1 MTRHLSTCPL
11 CEASCGLLIE
21 TDGKTVSAIRGD
33 PDDPLS
39 HGHIC
44 PKAVAL
50 KDLHDD
56 PDRLRIP
63 LLREGNKHRELGWD
77 EALDLAARRLL
88 QVRKNHGRE
97 ALALYLGNPV
107 IHNLGAMALSPL
119 LSKALNTPN
128 RFSATSV
135 DQLPQMV
142 AALKMFGHQL
152 LVPVPDLERTDL
164 LVLFGA
170 NPAASNGSLMTA
182 GGITDRLDKIAARG
196 RVVLFDP
203 RRTESARHAEH
214 HFIRPGTD
222 ALALL
227 ALLNVLFTE
236 GLANPGKTRSYLR
249 GLDTLESIARRFPP
263 EHVAARTGI
272 PADTIRG
279 LARDLA
285 RTRAAVYGR
294 MGVSTQTHGTLAAW
308 LVFAINIV
316 TGNLDVPGGVMF
328 PTPAID
334 GVSMSALLPRATF
347 GRRHSR
353 VRHLPEFSGEYPIAT
368 LADEIL
374 TPGPGQ
380 VRALVTVAGNPA
392 LSTPNGKRLAHALTG
407 LDFYVAI
414 DPYLNESTRHAHLIL
429 PPASPLERPHYDLA
443 LYHFAVH
450 NVARYTRP
458 VFERPAECRHDWEIM
473 AGLARRL
480 NTGMNLRSLGQR
492 LTISAIE
499 RFGLERVIDLALRTG
514 PRRLSL
520 KRVLANPHGLDL
532 GPLQETL
539 PGRLQT
545 DDKTIDLAPTP
556 FVDAIP
562 ELVRDLSEPFTTTG
576 SAGTT
581 LELIGRRH
589 LRSNNS
595 WLHNSAR
602 LMKGKNRCTLMM
614 NPGDATT
621 RGLAHGQQVE
631 VHNHI
636 GRVQVELEVT
646 DTIMAGVVS
655 LPHGFGHTTA
665 SRLNVAMSMAG
676 VSHNDL
682 TDQTRLDHISGNAA
696 FSGTP
701 VEVSGATP

>member
-1 MTRHLSTCPL
+1 MSRHLSTCPL

-21 TDGKTVSAIRGD
+21 TSGTTVSAIRGD

-39 HGHIC
+39 RGHLC

-50 KDLHDD
+50 KDLHED
-56 PDRLRIP
+56 PDRLRRP
-63 LLREGNKHRELGWD
+63 LLREGQHHRELDWD
-77 EALDLAARRLL
+77 EAYDLAAKRLL
-88 QVRKNHGRE
+88 HIGKTHGRD
-97 ALALYLGNPV
+97 ALAVYLGNPV

-119 LSKALNTPN
+119 FTKALRTPN

-142 AALKMFGHQL
+142 AALHMFGHQL
-152 LVPVPDLERTDL
+152 LVPVPDLERVDF

-182 GGITDRLDKIAARG
+182 PGVTDHLDRIASRRG
-196 RVVLFDP
+196 VVFFDP
-203 RRTESARHAEH
+203 RRTESARHGTH

-227 ALLNVLFTE
+227 SILHVLFAE
-236 GLANPGKTRSYLR
+236 DLVRPGKTASYLR
-249 GLDTLESIARRFPP
+249 GLDTLRQLATRFPP
-263 EHVAARTGI
+263 ERVAARTGV
-272 PADTIRG
+272 PADTLRT

-285 RTRAAVYGR
+285 RPRSAIYGR
-294 MGVSTQTHGTLAAW
+294 LGISTQRHGTLAAW
-308 LVFAINIV
+308 LIFAINIV
-316 TGNLDVPGGVMF
+316 TGNLDMPGGVMF

-334 GVSMSALLPRATF
+334 GIALGSLLPRATF
-347 GRRHSR
+347 GRRTSR
-353 VRHLPEFSGEYPIAT
+353 VRKLPEFAGEYPVAT
-368 LADEIL
+368 LADEID

-380 VRALVTVAGNPA
+380 IRALVTVAGNPT
-392 LSTPNGKRLAHALTG
+392 LSTPDGKRLARSLAS
-407 LDFYVAI
+407 LDFYLAI

-443 LYHFAVH
+443 LYHFAVR

-458 VFERPAECRHDWEIM
+458 VFERPANARHDWEIM
-473 AGLARRL
+473 AALAKRL
-480 NTGMNLRSLGQR
+480 TTGKDLRSLSQR
-492 LTISAIE
+492 LAITAIE
-499 RFGLERVIDLALRTG
+499 RFGLERAIDLALRTG

-545 DDKTIDLAPTP
+545 KDKTIDLAPAL
-556 FVDAIP
+556 FVDALP
-562 ELVRDLSEPFTTTG
+562 ALERELDLT
-576 SAGTT
+576 SASPPTS

-602 LMKGKNRCTLMM
+602 LIKGKNRCTLMM
-614 NPGDATT
+614 HPSDAAARDLT
-621 RGLAHGQQVE
+621 HGQQVE
-631 VHNHI
+631 VHNAI
-636 GRVQVELEVT
+636 GAVTVELELT
-646 DTIMAGVVS
+646 DTVMAGVVS
-655 LPHGFGHTTA
+655 LPHGFGHSEHT
-665 SRLNVAMSMAG
+665 RLTIARANPG
-676 VSHNDL
+676 ESHNDL
-682 TDQTRLDHISGNAA
+682 TDSTRLDLLSGNAA

-701 VEVSGATP
+701 VEVRGLPT

>member
-11 CEASCGLLIE
+11 CEASCGLLID
-21 TDGKTVSAIRGD
+21 TDGPRVEAIRGD

-39 HGHIC
+39 RGHLC

-50 KDLHDD
+50 KDLHED
-56 PDRLRIP
+56 PDRLRLP
-63 LLREGNKHRELGWD
+63 LLREGSRHRELGWD
-77 EALDLAARRLL
+77 EAFDLAASRLL
-88 QVRKNHGRE
+88 TIRKAHGRD
-97 ALALYLGNPV
+97 AVAVYLGNPV

-119 LSKALNTPN
+119 FTKALRTPN

-142 AALKMFGHQL
+142 AALHMFGHQL
-152 LVPVPDLERTDL
+152 LVPVPDLERTDM

-182 GGITDRLDKIAARG
+182 PGVTDHLDRIAARH
-196 RVVLFDP
+196 RVVFFDP
-203 RRTESARHAEH
+203 RRTESARHGEH
-214 HFIRPGTD
+214 VFIRPGTD

-227 ALLNVLFTE
+227 SLLHVLFAE
-236 GLANPGKTRSYLR
+236 GLVRPGKTASYLR
-249 GLDTLESIARRFPP
+249 GLDTLRQVAERFPP
-263 EHVAARTGI
+263 ERVAARTGVS
-272 PADTIRG
+272 ATFLRE

-285 RTRAAVYGR
+285 RPRAAVYGR
-294 MGVSTQTHGTLAAW
+294 LGISTQRHGTLAAW

-316 TGNLDVPGGVMF
+316 TGNIDVPGGVMF

-334 GVSMSALLPRATF
+334 GLSLGGLLPRATF
-347 GRRHSR
+347 GRRKSR
-353 VRHLPEFSGEYPIAT
+353 VRNLPEFAGEYPIAT
-368 LADEIL
+368 LADEID

-380 VRALVTVAGNPA
+380 IRALVTVAGNPT
-392 LSTPNGKRLAHALTG
+392 LSTPDGKRLARSLAS
-407 LDFYVAI
+407 LDFYLAI

-443 LYHFAVH
+443 LYHFAVR
-450 NVARYTRP
+450 NVARFTRP
-458 VFERPAECRHDWEIM
+458 VFERPATARHDWEIM
-473 AGLARRL
+473 AALAKRL
-480 NTGMNLRSLGQR
+480 TTGKDLRSLTQR
-492 LTISAIE
+492 LAITAIE
-499 RFGLERVIDLALRTG
+499 RFGIERAIDLALRTG

-520 KRVLANPHGLDL
+520 KRLLANPHGLDL

-539 PGRLQT
+539 PGRLQSKN
-545 DDKTIDLAPTP
+545 KTIDLAPSL
-556 FVDAIP
+556 FVDAVP
-562 ELVRDLSEPFTTTG
+562 TLERELDLASTT
-576 SAGTT
+576 S

-614 NPGDATT
+614 HPSDAASRNLT
-621 RGLAHGQQVE
+621 HGQQVE
-631 VHNHI
+631 VHNPI
-636 GRVQVELEVT
+636 GAVTVELELT
-646 DTIMAGVVS
+646 DSIMPGVVS
-655 LPHGFGHTTA
+655 LPHGFGHSEHTRLTIARTTP
-665 SRLNVAMSMAG
+665 G

-682 TDQTRLDHISGNAA
+682 TDSTRLDLLSGNAA

-701 VEVSGATP
+701 VEVRGLPA

>member
-1 MTRHLSTCPL
+1 MRRHLSTCPL

-21 TDGKTVSAIRGD
+21 TSGTEVTAIRGD

-39 HGHIC
+39 RGHLC

-50 KDLHDD
+50 KDLHED
-56 PDRLRIP
+56 PDRLRRP
-63 LLREGNKHRELGWD
+63 LLREGQHHRELDWD
-77 EALDLAARRLL
+77 EAYDLAAKRLL
-88 QVRKNHGRE
+88 HIRKAHGRD
-97 ALALYLGNPV
+97 ALAVYLGNPV

-119 LSKALNTPN
+119 FTKALRTPN

-142 AALKMFGHQL
+142 AALHMFGHQL
-152 LVPVPDLERTDL
+152 LVPVPDLERVDF

-182 GGITDRLDKIAARG
+182 PGVTDHLDRIAARRG
-196 RVVLFDP
+196 VVFFDP
-203 RRTESARHAEH
+203 RRTESARHGAH

-227 ALLNVLFTE
+227 SILHVLFAE
-236 GLANPGKTRSYLR
+236 DLVRPGKTASYLR
-249 GLDTLESIARRFPP
+249 GLDTLRQLSTRFPP
-263 EHVAARTGI
+263 ERVATRTGV
-272 PADTIRG
+272 PADTLRA
-279 LARDLA
+279 LARNLA
-285 RTRAAVYGR
+285 RPRSAIYGR
-294 MGVSTQTHGTLAAW
+294 LGISTQRHGTLAAW
-308 LVFAINIV
+308 IIFAINIA
-316 TGNLDVPGGVMF
+316 TGNLDMPGGVMF

-334 GVSMSALLPRATF
+334 GIALSSLLPRATF
-347 GRRHSR
+347 GRRTSR
-353 VRHLPEFSGEYPIAT
+353 VRKLPEFAGEYPVAT
-368 LADEIL
+368 LADEID

-380 VRALVTVAGNPA
+380 IRALVTVAGNPT
-392 LSTPNGKRLAHALTG
+392 LSTPDGKRLARSLAS
-407 LDFYVAI
+407 LDFYLAI

-443 LYHFAVH
+443 LYHFAVR

-458 VFERPAECRHDWEIM
+458 VFERPANARHDWEIM
-473 AGLARRL
+473 AALAKRL
-480 NTGMNLRSLGQR
+480 TTGKDLRSLTQR
-492 LTISAIE
+492 LAITAIE
-499 RFGLERVIDLALRTG
+499 RFGLERAVDLALRTG

-545 DDKTIDLAPTP
+545 KDKTIDLAPSL
-556 FVDAIP
+556 FIDALP
-562 ELVRDLSEPFTTTG
+562 TLERELDLASTSPQT
-576 SAGTT
+576 S

-602 LMKGKNRCTLMM
+602 LIKGKNRCTLMM
-614 NPGDATT
+614 HPSDAAARDLT
-621 RGLAHGQQVE
+621 HGQQVE
-631 VHNHI
+631 VHNAI
-636 GRVQVELEVT
+636 GTITVELELT
-646 DTIMAGVVS
+646 DTVMPGVVS
-655 LPHGFGHTTA
+655 LPHGFGHSEHTRLTIARA
-665 SRLNVAMSMAG
+665 SAG

-682 TDQTRLDHISGNAA
+682 TDSKRLDLLSGNAA

-701 VEVSGATP
+701 VEVRGLPA